1 MRRRALCAASAASG
15 GGGKPINIIQL
26 HPFLYRSS
34 LSVDYEL
41 SDVPTSNIDIEIETT
56 GFAGYGEILIRSGIQ
71 IGQSIDLDIDCST
84 PDIKVVDYSP
94 MEDDNFVYKVEV
106 I

>member
-1 MRRRALCAASAASG
+1 MRRRALLAASAASG

-26 HPFLYRSS
+26 HPFIFRGS

-41 SDVPTSNIDIEIETT
+41 SYAPTSNIEIEIETT
-56 GFAGYGEILIRSGIQ
+56 GFAGTADLFIRSGMQ
-71 IGQSIDLDIDCST
+71 TGQNIDLDIGCST
-84 PDIKVVDYSP
+84 PDIKVVDCDP

>member
-1 MRRRALCAASAASG
+1 MRRRALCAASAAGG
-15 GGGKPINIIQL
+15 GGGKPINTLSL
-26 HPFLYRSS
+26 HPTIYRGS
-34 LSVDYEL
+34 LTIDYEF
-41 SDVPTSNIDIEIETT
+41 SDIPTSTIYIGIQTT
-56 GFAGYGEILIRSGIQ
+56 GFAGYVDLFFPSGLQTGEK
-71 IGQSIDLDIDCST
+71 LDFDFGCST